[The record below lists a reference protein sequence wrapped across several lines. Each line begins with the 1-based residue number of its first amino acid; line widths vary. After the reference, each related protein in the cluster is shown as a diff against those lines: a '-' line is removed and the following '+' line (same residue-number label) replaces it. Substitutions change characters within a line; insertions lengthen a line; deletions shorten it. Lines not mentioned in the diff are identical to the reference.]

1 MQCNNFGSEN
11 SCCIFGQDFRPYF
24 PWKCFGKV
32 NAKLQTGLLF
42 VQPWLIF
49 SFPDTTFSKWQG
61 LFCFSLVQNIKMH
74 LSKID
79 LFRES
84 HMKKRCLDQVR
95 VRLANCPAVFLS
107 YFHCG
112 FVMTNGQF
120 HAKKTRFEVTTSK
133 TSFLGPNLLVRPHV
147 VH

>member
-1 MQCNNFGSEN
+1 MQCNNFDSEN

-112 FVMTNGQF
+112 FVMKYSRRWEPSIRLSKMFEPFLWLEMTNLRAVFG
-120 HAKKTRFEVTTSK
+120 
-133 TSFLGPNLLVRPHV
+133 
-147 VH
+147 